1 MFDAT
6 RRSVKGALGDR
17 SVRETVRASALF
29 GLLAVVLLGIAGHL
43 MFRELD
49 LQVMSERMD
58 AAWNEAR
65 RIADVISA
73 IGRDRDGIDFRRIR
87 ENRRALESI
96 VNDRIEGRRFVRYV
110 EVRDRFG
117 AQLLFVAR
125 DRVPGGPVALLP
137 REVPAGE
144 TFPAS
149 TRVVSV
155 ALDGAGDAPAGEIR
169 VGLAENTVQRELI
182 ALRRSLRIQ
191 IFAAAAAGVLVL
203 VVGLFYVLHL
213 IRKNRRLE
221 QSRIAA
227 ERRSYVGLLASGLA
241 HEIRN
246 PLNAM
251 NMNLQMLEE
260 ELQLAPGQ
268 GPDDA
273 SELLDQTK
281 REIKRLEQLVSNFL
295 TYARPAVPQFRSHDL
310 NEVLQQVCRFLEADF
325 RASDVALTFEGEP
338 MLPSVELD
346 ETQFKQAV
354 MNLLVNARQVL
365 RGGGRVEIRTRAG
378 AGGDVVMEITDDG
391 PGIPEEARERI
402 FDVFYSNRGGGTG
415 LGLPIARQIVQRH
428 GGSIEVETAVGEG
441 TTFRIRLPRRHPAA
455 STLRALEPSS

>member
-6 RRSVKGALGDR
+6 RRSVESVLGDR
-17 SVRETVRASALF
+17 SVRETVRASVLF
-29 GLLAVVLLGIAGHL
+29 GLLAVVLLGIAGQL

-49 LQVMSERMD
+49 LQVLTARMD
-58 AAWNEAR
+58 AAWDEAR

-73 IGRDRDGIDFRRIR
+73 VGRDRDGIDFQRVR
-87 ENRRALESI
+87 ENRGALESI

-125 DRVPGGPVALLP
+125 DGVPGGPVALLP

-144 TFPAS
+144 VFTGS
-149 TRVVSV
+149 DRVVSV
-155 ALDGAGDAPAGEIR
+155 ALDGAGMAPAGEIR
-169 VGLAENTVQRELI
+169 VGLAENAVHRELV

-191 IFAAAAAGVLVL
+191 IFAATAAGVLVL
-203 VVGLFYVLHL
+203 VVGLSYVLYL

-295 TYARPAVPQFRSHDL
+295 TYARPAAPRFRSHDL
-310 NEVLQQVCRFLEADF
+310 NEVLKQVCRFLDADF
-325 RASDVALTFEGEP
+325 RASDVTLALEAEP

-365 RGGGRVEIRTRAG
+365 RGGGSVRIRTRAG
-378 AGGDVVMEITDDG
+378 SGGDVVLEIEDDG

-402 FDVFYSNRGGGTG
+402 FEVFYSNRGGGTG

-428 GGSIEVETAVGEG
+428 GGTIDVDTEVGKG
-441 TTFRIRLPRRHPAA
+441 TTFRIRLPRRHPTEPTA
-455 STLRALEPSS
+455 SAPEPAR